1 MAIMQSCCCWRSVRR
16 GSIACAIYT
25 GLYFALTTVMTTKL
39 LDQERQYLA
48 GNLSAPQS
56 ASFLEPETI
65 SPTTVRFNIVILS
78 CSSCGVLSSILL
90 LYGLF
95 KDQRALLI
103 PWIFTVIT
111 FSVVDITHS
120 MYVCFMNLVPFNPIT
135 AMLFTLDFFVVCL
148 NVYSLLCVISQ
159 YQEYVAGRGTAADDC
174 EYRVPAVRYAV
185 QPTTTATS
193 CLSSRRAPTNNE
205 TRATATPTQSPT
217 AVPAILAN
225 EKSPVACK
233 PGRKHVQ
240 FPDTPTASQGEK
252 SEIGTKDAVSTWN
265 PAVVVELGKTPAVV
279 DTAPLLSSSTRQ
291 QQQQQQ
297 QQGEAVKTTSDGVRT
312 IPT

>member
-78 CSSCGVLSSILL
+78 CSSCGVLSSFLL

-95 KDQRALLI
+95 K
-103 PWIFTVIT
+103 
-111 FSVVDITHS
+111 
-120 MYVCFMNLVPFNPIT
+120 VPFNPIT

-217 AVPAILAN
+217 AIPAILAN
-225 EKSPVACK
+225 EKSPVACSK

-252 SEIGTKDAVSTWN
+252 SEIGTKHASPTWN
-265 PAVVVELGKTPAVV
+265 PAEVVELGKTPSQLIPAVV
-279 DTAPLLSSSTRQ
+279 DTAPLLSSSPRQ
-291 QQQQQQ
+291 QQQQQN
-297 QQGEAVKTTSDGVRT
+297 EAVKITSDGV
-312 IPT
+312 

>member
-95 KDQRALLI
+95 K
-103 PWIFTVIT
+103 
-111 FSVVDITHS
+111 
-120 MYVCFMNLVPFNPIT
+120 VPFNPIT